1 MRKFFYSISFF
12 ISITFF
18 SSLEIHGDEINNPE
32 IYVDTKAQQMVDV
45 IVNNQDLFR
54 ENPEDFKKLIKDI
67 FEPMVDF
74 RRVSALVM
82 SKKYYVSA
90 TPEQRSAFIEIFKNS
105 LLDTY
110 SSTLAEWGDQ
120 EIVTMFSADIEFK
133 KNVEVK
139 QMLVTNSSEYPITY
153 KLRLGKN
160 GYKII
165 NIVVNGV
172 NLGLTFRN
180 QFKALADKHD
190 ENIDAIISEWKSDAN
205 IY

>member
-1 MRKFFYSISFF
+1 MRKFFYSISLF
-12 ISITFF
+12 ISIAFF
-18 SSLEIHGDEINNPE
+18 SSQEIQGDDINNPE
-32 IYVDTKAQQMVDV
+32 IYVDTKAQQMVSV
-45 IVNNQDLFR
+45 IVNNQDLFK

-120 EIVTMFSADIEFK
+120 KIVTMFSADKEFA

-139 QMLVTNSSEYPITY
+139 Q
-153 KLRLGKN
+153 
-160 GYKII
+160 KIRRK
-165 NIVVNGV
+165 
-172 NLGLTFRN
+172 F
-180 QFKALADKHD
+180 
-190 ENIDAIISEWKSDAN
+190 DAIAGRKIDLSIQTNPELLAGYRIRIGDDVYEDSISRSLENLKKSLL
-205 IY
+205 

>member
-12 ISITFF
+12 ISIAFF
-18 SSLEIHGDEINNPE
+18 SSLEIHGDDINNPE

-82 SKKYYVSA
+82 SKKYYLSA

-153 KLRLGKN
+153 KLRLGKD

-172 NLGLTFRN
+172 NLGPVSYTHLRAHET
-180 QFKALADKHD
+180 
-190 ENIDAIISEWKSDAN
+190 
-205 IY
+205 

>member
-12 ISITFF
+12 ISIAFF
-18 SSLEIHGDEINNPE
+18 SSLEIHGDDINNPE

-82 SKKYYVSA
+82 SKKYYLSA

-153 KLRLGKN
+153 KLRLGKD

>member
-1 MRKFFYSISFF
+1 MRKFFYSISLF
-12 ISITFF
+12 ISIAFF
-18 SSLEIHGDEINNPE
+18 SSQEIQGDDINNPE
-32 IYVDTKAQQMVDV
+32 IYVDTKAQQMVSV

-82 SKKYYVSA
+82 SKKYYLSA

-120 EIVTMFSADIEFK
+120 EIVTMFSADKEFE
-133 KNVEVK
+133 KNAEVK
-139 QMLVTNSSEYPITY
+139 QMLITNSAKYPVTY
-153 KLRLGKN
+153 KLRLGKD

-190 ENIDAIISEWKSDAN
+190 ENIDLIISEWKSDAN

>member
-1 MRKFFYSISFF
+1 MRKFFYSISLF
-12 ISITFF
+12 ISIAFF
-18 SSLEIHGDEINNPE
+18 SSQEIQGDDINNPE
-32 IYVDTKAQQMVDV
+32 IYVDTKAQQMVSV
-45 IVNNQDLFR
+45 IVNNQDLFK

>member
-1 MRKFFYSISFF
+1 MRKFFYSISLF
-12 ISITFF
+12 ISIAFF
-18 SSLEIHGDEINNPE
+18 SSQEIYGDEMNNPE
-32 IYVDTKAQQMVDV
+32 IYVDSKAQQMVDV
-45 IVNNQDLFR
+45 IVNHQDLFR

-82 SKKYYVSA
+82 SKKYYLSA

-180 QFKALADKHD
+180 QFKALANKND
-190 ENIDAIISEWKSDAN
+190 ENIDAIISQWKSDAN

>member
-1 MRKFFYSISFF
+1 MRKFFYSISLF
-12 ISITFF
+12 ISIAFF
-18 SSLEIHGDEINNPE
+18 SSQEIQGDDINNPE
-32 IYVDTKAQQMVDV
+32 IYVDTKAQQMVSV
-45 IVNNQDLFR
+45 IVNNQDLFK

-82 SKKYYVSA
+82 SKKYYLSA

-120 EIVTMFSADIEFK
+120 EIVTMFSADKEFE
-133 KNVEVK
+133 KNAEVK
-139 QMLVTNSSEYPITY
+139 QMLITNSAKYPVTY
-153 KLRLGKN
+153 KLRLGKD

-190 ENIDAIISEWKSDAN
+190 ENIDVIISEWKSDAN

>member
-1 MRKFFYSISFF
+1 MRKFFYGISFF
-12 ISITFF
+12 ISIAFF

-120 EIVTMFSADIEFK
+120 KIVTMFSANKEFA

-153 KLRLGKN
+153 KLRLGKD

-180 QFKALADKHD
+180 QFKALADKND
-190 ENIDAIISEWKSDAN
+190 ENIDAIISQWKSDAN

>member
-1 MRKFFYSISFF
+1 MRKFFYSISLF
-12 ISITFF
+12 ISIAFF
-18 SSLEIHGDEINNPE
+18 SSQEIQGDDINNPE
-32 IYVDTKAQQMVDV
+32 IYVDTKAQQMVSV
-45 IVNNQDLFR
+45 IVNNQDLFK

-82 SKKYYVSA
+82 SKKYYLSA

>member
-1 MRKFFYSISFF
+1 MRKFFYSISLF
-12 ISITFF
+12 ISIAFF
-18 SSLEIHGDEINNPE
+18 SSQEIQGDDINNPE
-32 IYVDTKAQQMVDV
+32 IYVDTKAQQMVSV
-45 IVNNQDLFR
+45 IVNNQDLFK

-82 SKKYYVSA
+82 SKKYYLSA

-120 EIVTMFSADIEFK
+120 EIVTMFSADKEFK

>member
-1 MRKFFYSISFF
+1 MRKFFYSISLF
-12 ISITFF
+12 ISIAFF
-18 SSLEIHGDEINNPE
+18 SSQEIQGDDINNPE
-32 IYVDTKAQQMVDV
+32 IYVDTKAQQMVNV

-82 SKKYYVSA
+82 SKKYYLAA

-120 EIVTMFSADIEFK
+120 EIVTMFSADKEFK

-153 KLRLGKN
+153 KLRLGKD

>member
-1 MRKFFYSISFF
+1 MRKFFYSISLF
-12 ISITFF
+12 ISIAFF
-18 SSLEIHGDEINNPE
+18 SSQEIQGDDINNPE
-32 IYVDTKAQQMVDV
+32 IYVDTKAQQMVSV

-82 SKKYYVSA
+82 SKKYYLSA

-120 EIVTMFSADIEFK
+120 EIVTMFSADKEFE
-133 KNVEVK
+133 KNAEVK
-139 QMLVTNSSEYPITY
+139 QMLITNSAKYPVTY
-153 KLRLGKN
+153 KLRLGKD

-190 ENIDAIISEWKSDAN
+190 ENIDVIISEWKSDAN

>member
-1 MRKFFYSISFF
+1 MRKFFYGISFF
-12 ISITFF
+12 ISIAFF

-32 IYVDTKAQQMVDV
+32 IYVDTNAQQMVDV

-120 EIVTMFSADIEFK
+120 KIVTMFSANKEFA

-153 KLRLGKN
+153 KLRLGKD

>member
-1 MRKFFYSISFF
+1 MRKFFYSISLF
-12 ISITFF
+12 ISIAFF
-18 SSLEIHGDEINNPE
+18 SSLEIQGDEMNNPE
-32 IYVDTKAQQMVDV
+32 MYVDTKAQQMVDV

-120 EIVTMFSADIEFK
+120 KIVTMFSADKEFA

-139 QMLVTNSSEYPITY
+139 QMLVTNSAKYPITY
-153 KLRLGKN
+153 KLRLGKD

-180 QFKALADKHD
+180 QFKALADKND
-190 ENIDAIISEWKSDAN
+190 ENIDTVISQWKSDAN

>member
-1 MRKFFYSISFF
+1 MHKIFYSISIF
-12 ISITFF
+12 ISIAFF
-18 SSLEIHGDEINNPE
+18 CSQEILGDDANNPE
-32 IYVDTKAQQMVDV
+32 IYVDTNAQQMVAV
-45 IVNNQDLFR
+45 IVNNQDLFQ

-82 SKKYYVSA
+82 SKKYYLSA
-90 TPEQRSAFIEIFKNS
+90 TPEQRSNFIEVFKNS

-120 EIVTMFSADIEFK
+120 EIVTMFSEGNKFE
-133 KNVEVK
+133 KNVQVK
-139 QMLVTNSSEYPITY
+139 QILITDSAEYPITY
-153 KLRLGKN
+153 KLRLTN
-160 GYKII
+160 DGYKII
-165 NIVVNGV
+165 NILVNGV

-190 ENIDAIISEWKSDAN
+190 GNIEAIISEWKSDAY

>member
-1 MRKFFYSISFF
+1 MRGLRPQVARHTNGKKKTRQGYSV
-12 ISITFF
+12 
-18 SSLEIHGDEINNPE
+18 N
-32 IYVDTKAQQMVDV
+32 TKYGT
-45 IVNNQDLFR
+45 
-54 ENPEDFKKLIKDI
+54 K
-67 FEPMVDF
+67 
-74 RRVSALVM
+74 M

-110 SSTLAEWGDQ
+110 SSTLAERGDQ
-120 EIVTMFSADIEFK
+120 KIVTMFSADKEFA

-139 QMLVTNSSEYPITY
+139 QTLVTNSAEYPITY
-153 KLRLGKN
+153 KLRLGKD

-180 QFKALADKHD
+180 QFKALADKND
-190 ENIDAIISEWKSDAN
+190 ENIDAIISQWKSDAK

>member
-1 MRKFFYSISFF
+1 MRKFFYSISLF
-12 ISITFF
+12 ISIAFF
-18 SSLEIHGDEINNPE
+18 SSQEIQGDDINNPE
-32 IYVDTKAQQMVDV
+32 IYVDTKAQQMVSV
-45 IVNNQDLFR
+45 IVNNQDLFK
-54 ENPEDFKKLIKDI
+54 ESPEDFKKLIKDI

-82 SKKYYVSA
+82 SKKYYLSA

>member
-1 MRKFFYSISFF
+1 MRKFFYSISLF
-12 ISITFF
+12 ISIAFF
-18 SSLEIHGDEINNPE
+18 SSQEIQGNDINNPE
-32 IYVDTKAQQMVDV
+32 IYVDTKAQQMVSV

-82 SKKYYVSA
+82 SKKYYLSA

-120 EIVTMFSADIEFK
+120 EIVTMFSADKEFE
-133 KNVEVK
+133 KNAEVK
-139 QMLVTNSSEYPITY
+139 QMLITNSAKYPVTY
-153 KLRLGKN
+153 KLRLGKD

-190 ENIDAIISEWKSDAN
+190 ENIDVIISEWKSDAN

>member
-12 ISITFF
+12 ISIAFF
-18 SSLEIHGDEINNPE
+18 SSLELHGDEINNPE

-120 EIVTMFSADIEFK
+120 KIVTMFSANKEFA
-133 KNVEVK
+133 KNIEVK
-139 QMLVTNSSEYPITY
+139 QMLVTNSGEYPITY
-153 KLRLGKN
+153 KLRLGKD

-180 QFKALADKHD
+180 QFKALADKND
-190 ENIDAIISEWKSDAN
+190 ENIDAIISQWKSDAN

>member
-1 MRKFFYSISFF
+1 MRKFFYSISLF
-12 ISITFF
+12 ISIAFF
-18 SSLEIHGDEINNPE
+18 SSQEIQGDDINNPE
-32 IYVDTKAQQMVDV
+32 IYVDTKAQQMVSV
-45 IVNNQDLFR
+45 IVNNQDLFK

-82 SKKYYVSA
+82 SKKYYLSA

-139 QMLVTNSSEYPITY
+139 QVLVTNSSEYPITY
-153 KLRLGKN
+153 KLRLGKD

>member
-1 MRKFFYSISFF
+1 MRKFFYSISLF
-12 ISITFF
+12 ISIAFF
-18 SSLEIHGDEINNPE
+18 SSQEIQGDDINNPE
-32 IYVDTKAQQMVDV
+32 IYVDTKAQQMVSV
-45 IVNNQDLFR
+45 IVNNQDLFK

-82 SKKYYVSA
+82 SKKYYLSA

-153 KLRLGKN
+153 KLRLGKD

-180 QFKALADKHD
+180 QFKALADKND
-190 ENIDAIISEWKSDAN
+190 ENIDAIISQWKSDAN

>member
-1 MRKFFYSISFF
+1 MRKFFYSISLF
-12 ISITFF
+12 ISIAFF
-18 SSLEIHGDEINNPE
+18 SSQEIQGDDINNPE
-32 IYVDTKAQQMVDV
+32 IYVDTKAQQMVSV
-45 IVNNQDLFR
+45 IVNNQDLFK

-82 SKKYYVSA
+82 SKKYYLSA

-120 EIVTMFSADIEFK
+120 EIVTMFSADKEFK

-153 KLRLGKN
+153 KLRLGKD

>member
-12 ISITFF
+12 ISIAFF

-82 SKKYYVSA
+82 SKKYYLSA

-153 KLRLGKN
+153 KLRLGKD

>member
-1 MRKFFYSISFF
+1 MRKFFYSISLF
-12 ISITFF
+12 ISIAFF
-18 SSLEIHGDEINNPE
+18 SSLELHGDEINNPE

-82 SKKYYVSA
+82 SKKYYLSA

-153 KLRLGKN
+153 KLRLGKD

>member
-1 MRKFFYSISFF
+1 MRKFFYSISLF
-12 ISITFF
+12 ISIAFF
-18 SSLEIHGDEINNPE
+18 SSQEIQGDDINNPE
-32 IYVDTKAQQMVDV
+32 IYVDTKAQQMVSV
-45 IVNNQDLFR
+45 IVNNQDLFK

-82 SKKYYVSA
+82 SKKYYLSA

-190 ENIDAIISEWKSDAN
+190 ENILSLIHI
-205 IY
+205 

>member
-12 ISITFF
+12 ISIAFF

-120 EIVTMFSADIEFK
+120 KIVTMFSANKEFA

-153 KLRLGKN
+153 KLRLGKD

-180 QFKALADKHD
+180 QFKALADKND
-190 ENIDAIISEWKSDAN
+190 ENIDAIISQWKSDAN

>member
-1 MRKFFYSISFF
+1 MRKFFYSISLF
-12 ISITFF
+12 ISIAVFR
-18 SSLEIHGDEINNPE
+18 SQEIQGDDINNPE
-32 IYVDTKAQQMVDV
+32 IYVDTKAQQMVSV
-45 IVNNQDLFR
+45 IVNNQDLFK

-82 SKKYYVSA
+82 SKKYYLSA

-153 KLRLGKN
+153 KLRLGKD

>member
-1 MRKFFYSISFF
+1 MHKIFYSISIF
-12 ISITFF
+12 ISIAFF
-18 SSLEIHGDEINNPE
+18 CSQEILGDDANNPE
-32 IYVDTKAQQMVDV
+32 IYVDTNAQQMVAV
-45 IVNNQDLFR
+45 IVNNQDLFQ

-82 SKKYYVSA
+82 SKKYYLSA
-90 TPEQRSAFIEIFKNS
+90 TPEQRSNFIEVFKNS

-120 EIVTMFSADIEFK
+120 EIVTMFSEGNKFE
-133 KNVEVK
+133 KNVQVK
-139 QMLVTNSSEYPITY
+139 QILITDSAEYPITY
-153 KLRLGKN
+153 KLLLTN
-160 GYKII
+160 DGYKII
-165 NIVVNGV
+165 NILVNGV

-190 ENIDAIISEWKSDAN
+190 GNIEAIISEWKSDAY

>member
-1 MRKFFYSISFF
+1 MRKFFYSISLF
-12 ISITFF
+12 ISIAFF
-18 SSLEIHGDEINNPE
+18 SSQEIQGDDINNPE
-32 IYVDTKAQQMVDV
+32 IYVDTKAQQMVSV

-82 SKKYYVSA
+82 SKKYYLSA

-190 ENIDAIISEWKSDAN
+190 ENIDVIISEWKSDAN

>member
-1 MRKFFYSISFF
+1 MRKFFYSISLF
-12 ISITFF
+12 ISIAFF
-18 SSLEIHGDEINNPE
+18 SSQEIQGDDINNPE
-32 IYVDTKAQQMVDV
+32 IYVDTKAQQMVSV
-45 IVNNQDLFR
+45 IVNNQDLFK

-82 SKKYYVSA
+82 SKKYYLSA

-105 LLDTY
+105 LLDTH

-153 KLRLGKN
+153 KLRLGKD

>member
-1 MRKFFYSISFF
+1 MHKIFYSISIF
-12 ISITFF
+12 ISIAFF
-18 SSLEIHGDEINNPE
+18 CPQEILGDDGNNPE
-32 IYVDTKAQQMVDV
+32 IYVDTNAQQMVAV
-45 IVNNQDLFR
+45 IVNNQDLFQ

-82 SKKYYVSA
+82 SKKYYLSA
-90 TPEQRSAFIEIFKNS
+90 TPEQRSNFIEVFKNS

-120 EIVTMFSADIEFK
+120 EIVTMFSEGNKFE
-133 KNVEVK
+133 KNVLVK
-139 QMLVTNSSEYPITY
+139 QILITDSAEYPITY
-153 KLRLGKN
+153 KLRLTN
-160 GYKII
+160 DGYKII
-165 NIVVNGV
+165 NILVNGV

-190 ENIDAIISEWKSDAN
+190 GNIEAIISEWKSDAY

>member
-1 MRKFFYSISFF
+1 MRKFFYSISLF
-12 ISITFF
+12 ISIAFF
-18 SSLEIHGDEINNPE
+18 SSQEIQGNDINNPE
-32 IYVDTKAQQMVDV
+32 IYVDTKAQQMVSV
-45 IVNNQDLFR
+45 IVNNQDLFK

-82 SKKYYVSA
+82 SKKYYLSA

-153 KLRLGKN
+153 KLRLGKD

>member
-12 ISITFF
+12 ISIAFF
-18 SSLEIHGDEINNPE
+18 SSLELHGDEINNPE

-82 SKKYYVSA
+82 SKKYYLSA

-153 KLRLGKN
+153 KLRLGKD

>member
-1 MRKFFYSISFF
+1 MRKFFYSISLF
-12 ISITFF
+12 ISIAFF
-18 SSLEIHGDEINNPE
+18 SSQEIQGDDINNPE
-32 IYVDTKAQQMVDV
+32 IYVDTKAQQMVNV

-82 SKKYYVSA
+82 SKKYYLSA

-153 KLRLGKN
+153 KLRLGKD

>member
-12 ISITFF
+12 ISIAFF
-18 SSLEIHGDEINNPE
+18 SSLEIHGDDINNPE

-153 KLRLGKN
+153 KLRLGKD

-180 QFKALADKHD
+180 QFKALADKND
-190 ENIDAIISEWKSDAN
+190 ENIDAIISQWKSDAN

>member
-1 MRKFFYSISFF
+1 MRKFFYSISLF
-12 ISITFF
+12 ISIAFF
-18 SSLEIHGDEINNPE
+18 SSQEIQGDDINNPE
-32 IYVDTKAQQMVDV
+32 IYVDTKAQQMVSV

-82 SKKYYVSA
+82 SKKYYLSA
-90 TPEQRSAFIEIFKNS
+90 TPEQRSAFIEIFKKS

-190 ENIDAIISEWKSDAN
+190 ENIDVIISEWKSDAN

>member
-12 ISITFF
+12 ISIAFF
-18 SSLEIHGDEINNPE
+18 SSLEIHGDDINNPE

-120 EIVTMFSADIEFK
+120 KIVTMFSADKEFA

-139 QMLVTNSSEYPITY
+139 QMLVTNSAEYPITY
-153 KLRLGKN
+153 KLRLGKD

-180 QFKALADKHD
+180 QFKALANKND
-190 ENIDAIISEWKSDAN
+190 ENIDAIISQWKSDAN